1 MNGKLLPAVVL
12 ACALGGAALAEEAAP
27 RAISV
32 NGEGRVD
39 SVPDMAVVS
48 LGVTHEAK
56 VARDA
61 MAATSTDVAAVLDR
75 LEAMGIAAKDV
86 QTQTLM
92 LNPVWSDPGSRG
104 SSGVPVI
111 RGYVAANMLLVRV
124 RDLGALGEV
133 LDAVVGDGANQFNG
147 LSFTVQDP
155 EPLAEEARRRAVAD
169 AIARA
174 RVLAEVHVPL
184 LWPGILTGALMVMV
198 EVMKELP
205 ATALLRP
212 LGGDTLAVTVWEAT
226 KDSRYDVAALPAL
239 LIVAVGLVPVILL
252 VRLLRSDRW
261 GSAAEQIG

>member
-12 ACALGGAALAEEAAP
+12 ACALGGAALAEEAVP

-169 AIARA
+169 AMARA
-174 RVLAEVHVPL
+174 KVLAEAAGVALGPVHT
-184 LWPGILTGALMVMV
+184 IT
-198 EVMKELP
+198 E
-205 ATALLRP
+205 
-212 LGGDTLAVTVWEAT
+212 LGGGGPMVKEMTLARGARGGGVPVAEGEISVTVTVQMTFDIA
-226 KDSRYDVAALPAL
+226 
-239 LIVAVGLVPVILL
+239 G
-252 VRLLRSDRW
+252 
-261 GSAAEQIG
+261 